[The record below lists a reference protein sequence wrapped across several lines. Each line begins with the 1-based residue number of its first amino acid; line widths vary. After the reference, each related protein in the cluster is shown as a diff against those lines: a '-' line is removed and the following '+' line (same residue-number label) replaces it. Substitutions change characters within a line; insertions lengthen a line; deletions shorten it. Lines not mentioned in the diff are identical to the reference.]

1 MRALCRAKVQESIPK
16 IAGSRSPCTSGH
28 PSAADFLAMWMS
40 HRDDQVVI
48 RLQNF
53 GDLRQRKASI
63 NPGAGDQ
70 FKPRH
75 NKLIWQR
82 QLFPK
87 LLFQGTE
94 RLAND
99 FHFMGD
105 ELSHGCSR
113 RHRPGSIHAR
123 GASHAG
129 SKTFQK
135 QTLLKNAQATLLE
148 SANLNTHNNTIWS
161 FLVQTHAQQQCS

>member
-1 MRALCRAKVQESIPK
+1 MRALCRVKVQERIPK

-28 PSAADFLAMWMS
+28 PSAADFLDMWMS
-40 HRDDQVVI
+40 HRDNQVVI

-63 NPGAGDQ
+63 NPGSGDQ

-75 NKLIWQR
+75 NKLIWQH

-99 FHFMGD
+99 FHFMGN
-105 ELSHGCSR
+105 ELSHDCSR
-113 RHRPGSIHAR
+113 HPYMLVGHLTQDPRHVKNKLYLKMPRQPSLSQPISTLITTQS
-123 GASHAG
+123 GAFWYKHMRSN
-129 SKTFQK
+129 
-135 QTLLKNAQATLLE
+135 NA
-148 SANLNTHNNTIWS
+148 AN
-161 FLVQTHAQQQCS
+161 